1 MTVVREGPFSD
12 KEQDAFPHSHA
23 LDIPDAAGAAVLER
37 FRTFGPSY
45 RWLLLFSLLCGSL
58 STMLAATTINVAL
71 PSIIGAFGLGQDKA
85 QWMST
90 AFLAASTIAMLA
102 NAWAMSAF
110 GTRATYLVGLGLF
123 ISGSV
128 LGSISST
135 FGLLIIARAM
145 QGVAAGLLQPMSMF
159 LIFQTFQDNKRGTAI
174 GIFSVGVVLAP
185 AFGPALGGFA
195 VDLSSWRLVFIAT
208 VPIALLALPLAA
220 ILMPGR
226 DSARGTK
233 APPLDWLG
241 LLLIYQPSQMVT
253 VTAGI
258 LTGPSSDLL
267 CPLRPGRS
275 FSGGSDDIHSPPSIF
290 AFSNIGNLPPQE

>member
-1 MTVVREGPFSD
+1 MTLGRE
-12 KEQDAFPHSHA
+12 DANAGAERDDAALSLA
-23 LDIPDAAGAAVLER
+23 LDIPNTAGSAVRER
-37 FRTFGPSY
+37 FRTFGAPY

-110 GTRATYLVGLGLF
+110 GARTTYLMALALF
-123 ISGSV
+123 ISGSA
-128 LGSISST
+128 LGAISST
-135 FGLLIIARAM
+135 FEFLIIARAM

-159 LIFQTFQDNKRGTAI
+159 LIFQTFQDKMRGTAI
-174 GIFSVGVVLAP
+174 GIFSIGVVLAP

-208 VPIALLALPLAA
+208 VPIALLALPLS
-220 ILMPGR
+220 L
-226 DSARGTK
+226 S
-233 APPLDWLG
+233 PLSDC
-241 LLLIYQPSQMVT
+241 YRASQMAT
-253 VTAGI
+253 VMAGI
-258 LTGPSSDLL
+258 LTRPSSGWL
-267 CPLRPGRS
+267 CRLGPLSSS
-275 FSGGSDDIHSPPSIF
+275 FGGSNDIPSRPSIWT
-290 AFSNIGNLPPQE
+290 FSRNGNLPPPAW